1 MRVVSTDVTADIES
15 VGVEVMSLGADN
27 VGTESVDSESV
38 GTERLG
44 ADRLGTERL
53 GTERLG
59 ADRPGA
65 ERLDAESVG
74 GDRVGGDRVSAD
86 KFGAEMVGIDRL
98 GADKAEIVGS
108 VGEDTVK
115 VGTRGVWMDREGRD
129 SVGADSEG
137 GLTLGRAEE
146 GRRPVGADNADREM
160 EGKEALGT
168 EAGRRDT
175 LVRETV
181 DNKGEGVAIA
191 GSVVESSSVST
202 KPVGTFTIT
211 IVVETKWLTMVQ
223 VRLVKGREPEVW
235 NNVRMLTMSPSGDDV
250 TRGSISDDE
259 DAPPRMTGVPV
270 GVFEFKGGESW
281 PSWLSDGVP
290 MTTVGGLVPVGKMVK
305 IEVAVPST
313 GAVFVTI
320 GAVTGAVRLVGVKK
334 KTVGNS
340 TSLRLSGAAP
350 FRVTMMSRDP
360 GVYPAV

>member
-1 MRVVSTDVTADIES
+1 MRVVGTDVRADIES
-15 VGVEVMSLGADN
+15 VGTDSVAVEVMSLGAD
-27 VGTESVDSESV
+27 SVDSENV
-38 GTERLG
+38 GTDKLGTDRLGTDKLGTDKLGTDRLDAERLG
-44 ADRLGTERL
+44 A
-53 GTERLG
+53 
-59 ADRPGA
+59 
-65 ERLDAESVG
+65 ESVG
-74 GDRVGGDRVSAD
+74 TD

-98 GADKAEIVGS
+98 VADKPGIVGS

-137 GLTLGRAEE
+137 GLTLGSAEE
-146 GRRPVGADNADREM
+146 GRRPVGADNADWET

-168 EAGRRDT
+168 EAGCRDT

-181 DNKGEGVAIA
+181 ENKGEGVAIA

-235 NNVRMLTMSPSGDDV
+235 NNVRMLIMSLSGDDV
-250 TRGSISDDE
+250 TRGAISDDE
-259 DAPPRMTGVPV
+259 DAPPRMIGVPE
-270 GVFEFKGGESW
+270 GAFEFTEGENW

-290 MTTVGGLVPVGKMVK
+290 TTTVGGLVPVGKMVK

-313 GAVFVTI
+313 GAVFVTM

-334 KTVGNS
+334 KTVGKS

-350 FRVTMMSRDP
+350 FRVTMMSRVP